1 MTDPTITI
9 RSGLTHWN
17 RKRVAQKRTAMI
29 TPRHWSCQRILS
41 LLGAGLITCGTAF
54 AQDVH
59 FTQYG
64 MQPLLQSP
72 AMAGI
77 GHDMRGV
84 LQYRNQ
90 WASVTTPFTTTAF
103 SYDMQLKQKRG
114 KSGFLACGINFFN
127 DKAGD
132 SKLKSSQG
140 GLSVAYHIK
149 TGQNSTIGAGLLG
162 GFGQRSIDPS
172 GLQWGEQYDGTGYNA
187 QLPTGESLTAQ
198 SFTFVDLGL
207 GGVWHYNDASGD
219 RDVVAGQST
228 QATLGFGYFHV
239 TRPTYTFL
247 GADEQ
252 LYAKLVLHGTGR
264 VPLGTGNM
272 ALVPGFQYSKQGASS
287 EFLASAMFRYV
298 LSPTSKVTGI
308 NKGSALSIGPVLR
321 AKDAVAIA
329 ALLEFGQMAVGLSYD
344 LNTSDLSKASN
355 GNGAFELTVR
365 FVNPNPFNS
374 KSRTRD

>member
-1 MTDPTITI
+1 M
-9 RSGLTHWN
+9 
-17 RKRVAQKRTAMI
+17 
-29 TPRHWSCQRILS
+29 S
-41 LLGAGLITCGTAF
+41 LLCAGLLTLGTAF

-114 KSGFLACGINFFN
+114 KAGFLAVGVNFFS

-132 SKLKSSQG
+132 AKLKSAQG

-149 TGQNSTIGAGLLG
+149 TGENSTIGAGLMG
-162 GFGQRSIDPS
+162 GFGQRSIDPG
-172 GLQWGEQYDGTGYNA
+172 GLQWGAQYDGSGYNA
-187 QLPTGESLTAQ
+187 QMPTGESLAAQ

-207 GGVWHYNDASGD
+207 GGVWHYNSTKGD
-219 RDVVAGQST
+219 NDVVANQST

-247 GADEQ
+247 GAEEQ
-252 LYAKLVLHGTGR
+252 LNAKLVLHGNARFALGEGNSAI
-264 VPLGTGNM
+264 VPSLQ
-272 ALVPGFQYSKQGASS
+272 FSKQGPSS
-287 EFLASAMFRYV
+287 EFMLGAMFRYV
-298 LSPTSKVTGI
+298 LTPTSKLTGI
-308 NKGSALSIGPVLR
+308 NKGSAVSIGPVLR
-321 AKDAVAIA
+321 TKDAVAIA
-329 ALLEFGQMAVGLSYD
+329 ALIEFGHMAIGFSYD
-344 LNTSDLSKASN
+344 LNTSALAKASN
-355 GNGAFELTVR
+355 GKGAFELAIR
-365 FVNPNPFNS
+365 FVNPNPFAN
-374 KSRTRD
+374 KARARD

>member
-1 MTDPTITI
+1 
-9 RSGLTHWN
+9 
-17 RKRVAQKRTAMI
+17 MI
-29 TPRHWSCQRILS
+29 TRRHSIGQRIFS
-41 LLGAGLITCGTAF
+41 FLGASLFAVCSAF

-103 SYDMQLKQKRG
+103 SFDMQLKQKRG
-114 KSGFLACGINFFN
+114 KSGFLAFGVNFFN

-162 GFGQRSIDPS
+162 GFGQRSIDPG
-172 GLQWGEQYDGTGYNA
+172 GLQWGEQYDGNGYNS
-187 QLPTGESLTAQ
+187 QLPTGESLAAQ
-198 SFTFVDLGL
+198 SFTFADIGL
-207 GGVWHYNDASGD
+207 GGVWHYNSTVG
-219 RDVVAGQST
+219 RNDVVSTQSP

-247 GADEQ
+247 GAEEQ
-252 LYAKLVLHGTGR
+252 LYAKLVLHGNAR
-264 VPLGTGNM
+264 VPLGDGNM
-272 ALVPGFQYSKQGASS
+272 AVVPGFQYSKQGASS

-298 LSPTSKVTGI
+298 LTPTSKVTGI
-308 NKGSALSIGPVLR
+308 NKGSALSLGPVLR
-321 AKDAVAIA
+321 AKDALALA
-329 ALLEFGQMAVGLSYD
+329 ALLEFGHMAVGLSYD

-374 KSRTRD
+374 KAKTRD

>member
-1 MTDPTITI
+1 
-9 RSGLTHWN
+9 
-17 RKRVAQKRTAMI
+17 MI
-29 TPRHWSCQRILS
+29 TRRHLSRERILS
-41 LLGAGLITCGTAF
+41 LFGAALITLGTAF

-59 FTQYG
+59 FTQYA

-72 AMAGI
+72 AMAGV

-114 KSGFLACGINFFN
+114 KSGFLAFGVNFFS

-132 SKLKSSQG
+132 AKLKSAQG
-140 GLSVAYHIK
+140 GLSLAYHIK
-149 TGQNSTIGAGLLG
+149 TGQNSTLGAGLLG
-162 GFGQRSIDPS
+162 GFGQRSMDPN
-172 GLQWGEQYDGTGYNA
+172 GLQWGEQYDGSGYNS
-187 QLPTGESLTAQ
+187 QLPTGESIAAQ

-207 GGVWHYNDASGD
+207 GGVWHYNGTAGES
-219 RDVVAGQST
+219 DVVSNQRP

-247 GADEQ
+247 GAEEQ
-252 LYAKLVLHGTGR
+252 LYAKLVLHGNGR
-264 VPLGTGNM
+264 IPLGEGNM
-272 ALVPGFQYSKQGASS
+272 ALVPGFQYSKQGPSS

-308 NKGSALSIGPVLR
+308 NKGSALSLGPVLR
-321 AKDAVAIA
+321 AKDAVAVA
-329 ALLEFGQMAVGLSYD
+329 ALMEFGQMAVGLSYD
-344 LNTSDLSKASN
+344 LNTSDLSQASN
-355 GNGAFELTVR
+355 GNGAFELTLR

-374 KSRTRD
+374 KSKTRD

>member
-1 MTDPTITI
+1 MTT
-9 RSGLTHWN
+9 
-17 RKRVAQKRTAMI
+17 Q
-29 TPRHWSCQRILS
+29 RHSSAARILS
-41 LLGAGLITCGTAF
+41 LIGAGLITWGSAF

-114 KSGFLACGINFFN
+114 KAGFLAVGVNFFN

-132 SKLKSSQG
+132 AKLKSAQG
-140 GLSVAYHIK
+140 GLSLAYHLK
-149 TGQNSTIGAGLLG
+149 TGQNSTIGAGLFG
-162 GFGQRSIDPS
+162 GFGQRSVDPS

-187 QLPTGESLTAQ
+187 QLPTGESLATQ

-207 GGVWHYNDASGD
+207 GGVWHYSGTSGAS
-219 RDVVAGQST
+219 DVVANQSA

-247 GADEQ
+247 GAEEQ
-252 LYAKLVLHGTGR
+252 LNAKLVLHGNAR
-264 VPLGTGNM
+264 IPLGEGNM
-272 ALVPGFQYSKQGASS
+272 AVVPGFQYSKQGPSS

-308 NKGSALSIGPVLR
+308 NKGSAFSLGPVLR
-321 AKDAVAIA
+321 AKDAVAVA

-355 GNGAFELTVR
+355 GNGAFELTLR

-374 KSRTRD
+374 KSKTRD

>member
-1 MTDPTITI
+1 MKTHALLLSSI
-9 RSGLTHWN
+9 GLALA
-17 RKRVAQKRTAMI
+17 VSI
-29 TPRHWSCQRILS
+29 E
-41 LLGAGLITCGTAF
+41 

-90 WASVTTPFTTTAF
+90 WASVTTPYTTTAF
-103 SYDMQLKQKRG
+103 SYDMQLKQKKG
-114 KSGFLACGINFFN
+114 KTGFLAFGVNFFS

-132 SKLKSSQG
+132 AKLKSSQG

-149 TGQNSTIGAGLLG
+149 TGENSTIGAGLFG
-162 GFGQRSIDPS
+162 GIGQRSIDPS
-172 GLQWGEQYDGTGYNA
+172 GLQWGEQYDGSGYNS
-187 QLPTGESLTAQ
+187 QLPNGESLAAQ

-207 GGVWHYNDASGD
+207 GGVWHYNSRSGD
-219 RDVVAGQST
+219 NDVVANQST

-252 LYAKLVLHGTGR
+252 LNAKLVLHGTARFALGQGNSAI
-264 VPLGTGNM
+264 VPS
-272 ALVPGFQYSKQGASS
+272 FQYSKQGPSS
-287 EFLASAMFRYV
+287 EFMLGAMFRYV
-298 LSPTSKVTGI
+298 LTPTSKVTGF
-308 NKGSALSIGPVLR
+308 NKGSALSVGPVLR
-321 AKDAVAIA
+321 LKDAVAIA
-329 ALLEFGQMAVGLSYD
+329 ALLEFGHMAVGFSYD
-344 LNTSDLSKASN
+344 VNTSDLSKASS
-355 GNGAFELTVR
+355 GQGAFELAIR
-365 FVNPNPFNS
+365 FVNPNPFNT
-374 KSRTRD
+374 KARSRD

>member
-1 MTDPTITI
+1 MST
-9 RSGLTHWN
+9 
-17 RKRVAQKRTAMI
+17 Q
-29 TPRHWSCQRILS
+29 RHLSCQRALF
-41 LLGAGLITCGTAF
+41 LLGAGLITLGTAF

-114 KSGFLACGINFFN
+114 KAGFLAFGVNFFS

-132 SKLKSSQG
+132 AKLKSAQG
-140 GLSVAYHIK
+140 GLSLAYHIK
-149 TGQNSTIGAGLLG
+149 TGQNSTIGAGLFG

-187 QLPTGESLTAQ
+187 QMPTGESLTAQ

-207 GGVWHYNDASGD
+207 GGVWHYNSDKGAS
-219 RDVVAGQST
+219 DVVANQSPK
-228 QATLGFGYFHV
+228 ATLGFGYFHV

-247 GADEQ
+247 GTEEQ
-252 LYAKLVLHGTGR
+252 LYAKMVLHGNARIPMG
-264 VPLGTGNM
+264 GGNL
-272 ALVPGFQYSKQGASS
+272 AVVPGFQYSKQGPSS
-287 EFLASAMFRYV
+287 EFIASAMFRYV

-308 NKGSALSIGPVLR
+308 NKGSAFSIGPVLR
-321 AKDAVAIA
+321 MKDAVAIA
-329 ALLEFGQMAVGLSYD
+329 ALMEFGHMAAGLSYD

-355 GNGAFELTVR
+355 GNGAFELTLR

-374 KSRTRD
+374 KSKTRD